1 MNNFPKTLIE
11 RLAELALRLFFQ
23 KDNKAQKDRMRPLL
37 GLAIRQGL
45 RLMAEDEATKA
56 VAELEAAADKR
67 NPRSPPVIMQM
78 LRILGTAGAVDW
90 VHEHDPQLGQRL
102 GANGLGRQIVDW
114 LATQPPDMQKKL
126 FEAGL
131 RRSTSGAKP
140 NDQELFLKSLG
151 TMLSCKEAKM
161 EPLVNFIFDVSRL
174 PQSLRP
180 LTEQANFK
188 NAVITQL
195 ANFPA
200 PTNPKTKANV
210 EAVVIGILLLDEQ
223 FNYTTST
230 FPDSVRRAWEE
241 TLDKHRDF
249 EGHDVTNVAVYNAV
263 VDFIVAT
270 RSGVGNVGN
279 VGNASATTTTP
290 TVDIFYQEFAFASRH
305 AIQNVRDNPPPGES
319 FKTQVKI
326 GLERYVAGR
335 PALESLE
342 LPPLTG
348 EDGGDVE
355 IEPENIRAVALLYA
369 AVNLE
374 EMRMFHV
381 VDRITEIFNNG
392 QLPVGFD
399 AGGRALDTY
408 YFDREDRLNEAERRM
423 IYSRVL
429 GTPGGM
435 ISKEVQPNTQ
445 FDALWIRFLSS
456 LAEFDR
462 QQRVDEIIATRTV
475 RPQNLTGEYVRKAG
489 RDLAANVSL
498 YGWGGTHFAARRLN
512 GHIATAL
519 DILNQ
524 PSIQKA
530 YGVTNPY
537 QLIERVA
544 AAEFGAT
551 PNIVRLRTMADAGNK
566 ILNIVAKYHNV
577 WTRSN
582 GLPLFEERT
591 LFTSSFGTTAGDINL
606 ADRDELMNQTQFWL
620 AVNGIKDD
628 QVDKLSQPEQAR
640 YEPSIPTFAG
650 MLPGVNGAAG
660 NGKVGADTVERLK
673 QMVMQGQAPSLDQ
686 LKQLLPM

>member
-23 KDNKAQKDRMRPLL
+23 KGNKAQKDRMRPLL

-45 RLMAEDEATKA
+45 RLMAEDEAAKV

-67 NPRSPPVIMQM
+67 SPRSPPVITQM
-78 LRILGTAGAVDW
+78 LRIVGTAGAIDW
-90 VHEHDPQLGQRL
+90 VRENNPQLGRHL
-102 GANGLGRQIVDW
+102 GANGLGHKIVAW
-114 LATQPPDMQKKL
+114 LAAQPPEMQERL

-131 RRSTSGAKP
+131 RRSTGGAKP
-140 NDQELFLKSLG
+140 NDQELFLNSLG
-151 TMLSCKEAKM
+151 RMLSGKEAKM
-161 EPLVNFIFDVSRL
+161 ADPRFIFDVSRL

-180 LTEQANFK
+180 QTEQDNFK
-188 NAVITQL
+188 AAVIAQL

-200 PTNPKTKANV
+200 PTDPKVKANV
-210 EAVVIGILLLDEQ
+210 EAAVIGMLLLDEQ
-223 FNYTTST
+223 FNFTTTT
-230 FPDSVRRAWEE
+230 FPESVRRAWEE
-241 TLDKHRDF
+241 TLDKHKDF
-249 EGHDVTNVAVYNAV
+249 NGNDVTNVTVYNEV
-263 VDFIVAT
+263 VNSIVAN
-270 RSGVGNVGN
+270 RSVDP
-279 VGNASATTTTP
+279 AKP
-290 TVDIFYQEFAFASRH
+290 VDIFYQEFAFASRQ
-305 AIQNVRDNPPPGES
+305 AIENVRDNPPPGES

-348 EDGGDVE
+348 ADGGDVE

-374 EMRMFHV
+374 EMRIFHV

-408 YFDREDRLNEAERRM
+408 YFDREDRFNEAERRM

-445 FDALWIRFLSS
+445 FDGLWIRFLSS

-544 AAEFGAT
+544 SAEFGMT

-566 ILNIVAKYHNV
+566 ILNIVAKYSNV

-591 LFTSSFGTTAGDINL
+591 FNGDGRVPGDIRL
-606 ADRDELMNQTQFWL
+606 EDRDELMNQTQFWL

-628 QVDKLSQPEQAR
+628 QVDKLSQPEQSK

>member
-11 RLAELALRLFFQ
+11 RLAGLALRLFFP
-23 KDNKAQKDRMRPLL
+23 NKSKGRKERMRPML
-37 GLAIRQGL
+37 GVAIQQGL

-67 NPRSPPVIMQM
+67 SPRSPPVTQQM
-78 LRILGTAGAVDW
+78 MRIVGTAGAVDW
-90 VHEHDPQLGQRL
+90 VRDHDPQLGRQL
-102 GANGLGRQIVDW
+102 GSNGLGMQIVEW
-114 LATQPPDMQKKL
+114 LAAQPPDLQERL

-131 RRSTSGAKP
+131 RRSTGDAKP
-140 NDQELFLKSLG
+140 NDQELFLNSLG
-151 TMLSCKEAKM
+151 RMLSGKEAKM
-161 EPLVNFIFDVSRL
+161 ADPNFIFDVSRL
-174 PQSLRP
+174 PQSLRDP
-180 LTEQANFK
+180 AEANKFK
-188 NAVITQL
+188 QEVIKQL
-195 ANFPA
+195 AGFPA
-200 PTNPKTKANV
+200 PTDAQEKANV
-210 EAVVIGILLLDEQ
+210 EAVVIGMLVLDEQ
-223 FNYTTST
+223 FNFTTPT
-230 FPDSVRRAWEE
+230 FSESVRRAWEE

-249 EGHDVTNVAVYNAV
+249 AGNEVKNITVYNEV
-263 VDFIVAT
+263 VKFIVAS
-270 RSGVGNVGN
+270 RSGARAAVTGSSG
-279 VGNASATTTTP
+279 GGP
-290 TVDIFYQEFAFASRH
+290 TAVNIFYQEFAFASRH

-319 FKTQVKI
+319 FNTQVKI

-348 EDGGDVE
+348 ADGGDVE

-369 AVNLE
+369 AFNLE

-399 AGGRALDTY
+399 SGGRALDTY

-423 IYSRVL
+423 VYSRVL
-429 GTPGGM
+429 GAPGGM
-435 ISKEVQPNTQ
+435 ISKEVQPNSQ
-445 FDALWIRFLSS
+445 FDSLWIRFLSS

-544 AAEFGAT
+544 AAEFGVT

-566 ILNIVAKYHNV
+566 ILNIVAKYPNV
-577 WTRSN
+577 WTKPN
-582 GLPLFEERT
+582 GQPLFEERT
-591 LFTSSFGTTAGDINL
+591 LDLAGRPTTSPGDIIL

-650 MLPGVNGAAG
+650 MLPGGNGAAG

>member
-11 RLAELALRLFFQ
+11 RLGELALRLFFQ
-23 KDNKAQKDRMRPLL
+23 KDSRAQKDRMRPLL
-37 GLAIRQGL
+37 EAAIRRGL
-45 RLMAEDEATKA
+45 RLMAEDDATKA
-56 VAELEAAADKR
+56 VAELEAAAEKR
-67 NPRSPPVIMQM
+67 NPRSPPVITQM
-78 LRILGTAGAVDW
+78 LRLLGTAGAVDW
-90 VHEHDPQLGQRL
+90 VREYDPQLGRHL
-102 GANGLGRQIVDW
+102 GSNGLGQKIVAW
-114 LATQPPDMQKKL
+114 LAAQPPDMQERL

-131 RRSTSGAKP
+131 RRSTGGAKP
-140 NDQELFLKSLG
+140 NDQELFLNSLG
-151 TMLSCKEAKM
+151 RMLSGKEAKM
-161 EPLVNFIFDVSRL
+161 AVPNFIFDVSRL

-180 LTEQANFK
+180 QAEQDKFKKAVTDQLRTFPQQANP
-188 NAVITQL
+188 TQ
-195 ANFPA
+195 ANID
-200 PTNPKTKANV
+200 
-210 EAVVIGILLLDEQ
+210 AVVIGMLLIDEQ
-223 FNYTTST
+223 FNFTGPT
-230 FPDSVRRAWEE
+230 FPESVRRAWEE
-241 TLDKHRDF
+241 TLDRHKDF
-249 EGHDVTNVAVYNAV
+249 TGRDVTNVEVYNAV
-263 VDFIVAT
+263 ADFIVAT
-270 RSGVGNVGN
+270 RAPGSISGG
-279 VGNASATTTTP
+279 ATSAGSTTTT
-290 TVDIFYQEFAFASRH
+290 VNIFYQEFAFASRH

-348 EDGGDVE
+348 ADGSDVE

-423 IYSRVL
+423 TYSRVL

-445 FDALWIRFLSS
+445 FDSLWIRFLSS

-512 GHIATAL
+512 GQIATSL

-544 AAEFGAT
+544 AAEFGVT
-551 PNIVRLRTMADAGNK
+551 PNIVRLRTMADAGNR
-566 ILNIVAKYHNV
+566 ILNIVAKYPNV

-582 GLPLFEERT
+582 GLPLFQERVPG
-591 LFTSSFGTTAGDINL
+591 SDIPAPGDIIL

-628 QVDKLSQPEQAR
+628 QVDKL
-640 YEPSIPTFAG
+640 
-650 MLPGVNGAAG
+650 
-660 NGKVGADTVERLK
+660 
-673 QMVMQGQAPSLDQ
+673 
-686 LKQLLPM
+686 

>member
-23 KDNKAQKDRMRPLL
+23 KNSKAHKERMRPQLEA
-37 GLAIRQGL
+37 AIRRGL

-78 LRILGTAGAVDW
+78 MRILGTAGAVDW
-90 VHEHDPQLGQRL
+90 VREHDPQMGRHP
-102 GANGLGRQIVDW
+102 GSNGLGRQIVEW
-114 LATQPPDMQKKL
+114 LAAQPPDLQEKL

-131 RRSTSGAKP
+131 RRSTGDAKP
-140 NDQELFLKSLG
+140 NDQELFLNSLG

-161 EPLVNFIFDVSRL
+161 ADPNFIFDVSRL

-180 LTEQANFK
+180 PAEQNKFK
-188 NAVITQL
+188 TAVIDQLRTFPQQPSSTQV
-195 ANFPA
+195 NID
-200 PTNPKTKANV
+200 
-210 EAVVIGILLLDEQ
+210 AVVIGMLLLDEQ
-223 FNYTTST
+223 FNFTAPT
-230 FPDSVRRAWEE
+230 FPQSVLQVWEE

-249 EGHDVTNVAVYNAV
+249 KGDEVTNVTVYNDVAN
-263 VDFIVAT
+263 FIVAT
-270 RSGVGNVGN
+270 RVVG
-279 VGNASATTTTP
+279 SAT

-319 FKTQVKI
+319 FRTQVKI

-348 EDGGDVE
+348 ADGSDVE
-355 IEPENIRAVALLYA
+355 IEPENIRAVALVYA

-381 VDRITEIFNNG
+381 VDRVTEIFNNG

-445 FDALWIRFLSS
+445 FDGLWIRFLSS

-530 YGVTNPY
+530 YGVSNPY

-544 AAEFGAT
+544 AAEFGVT
-551 PNIVRLRTMADAGNK
+551 PNIVRLRTMADAGNR

-582 GLPLFEERT
+582 GRPLFEER
-591 LFTSSFGTTAGDINL
+591 SFNNGGTIPGDINL

-650 MLPGVNGAAG
+650 MLPGSNGAAG

>member
-23 KDNKAQKDRMRPLL
+23 KDVKAQKDRMRPLL
-37 GLAIRQGL
+37 ELAIRRGL
-45 RLMAEDEATKA
+45 RLMAEDEAAKV

-78 LRILGTAGAVDW
+78 LRIVGTAGAIDW
-90 VHEHDPQLGQRL
+90 VREYDPQLGRHL
-102 GANGLGRQIVDW
+102 GSNGVGHKIVAW
-114 LATQPPDMQKKL
+114 LAAQPPDIQERL

-131 RRSTSGAKP
+131 RRSTGGAKP
-140 NDQELFLKSLG
+140 NDQELFLNSLG
-151 TMLSCKEAKM
+151 RMLSGKEAKM
-161 EPLVNFIFDVSRL
+161 ADPNFIFDVSRL
-174 PQSLRP
+174 PQALRP
-180 LTEQANFK
+180 PAEQDKFKKAVTDQLRTFPQQAPATQAN
-188 NAVITQL
+188 ID
-195 ANFPA
+195 
-200 PTNPKTKANV
+200 
-210 EAVVIGILLLDEQ
+210 AVVIGMLLIDEQ
-223 FNYTTST
+223 FNFTAPT
-230 FPDSVRRAWEE
+230 FPESVRQAWEE
-241 TLDKHRDF
+241 TLDKHKDF
-249 EGHDVTNVAVYNAV
+249 KGDVVTNVTVYNEVAN
-263 VDFIVAT
+263 FIVAS
-270 RSGVGNVGN
+270 RSVDP
-279 VGNASATTTTP
+279 AKP
-290 TVDIFYQEFAFASRH
+290 VDIFYQEFAFASRH
-305 AIQNVRDNPPPGES
+305 VIQNVRDNPPPGES
-319 FKTQVKI
+319 FRTQVKI

-348 EDGGDVE
+348 ADGGDVE

-512 GHIATAL
+512 GQIATSL

-544 AAEFGAT
+544 SAEFGMT
-551 PNIVRLRTMADAGNK
+551 PNIVRLRTMADAGNR

-582 GLPLFEERT
+582 GRALFEERG
-591 LFTSSFGTTAGDINL
+591 FDGGIIPGDINL

>member
-1 MNNFPKTLIE
+1 MNNFPNTLIA

-23 KDNKAQKDRMRPLL
+23 KCSKARKDRMRPLL
-37 GLAIRQGL
+37 GVAIRRGL
-45 RLMAEDEATKA
+45 QLMAEDEAAKA

-67 NPRSPPVIMQM
+67 RPRSPPVIMQM
-78 LRILGTAGAVDW
+78 MRILGTAGAVDW
-90 VHEHDPQLGQRL
+90 VHEHDPQLGRHP
-102 GANGLGRQIVDW
+102 GTNGQGRRIVEW
-114 LATQPPDMQKKL
+114 LAAQPPDLQKSL

-131 RRSTSGAKP
+131 RRSTGDAKP
-140 NDQELFLKSLG
+140 NDQELFLNSLG
-151 TMLSCKEAKM
+151 TMLSRKEAQM
-161 EPLVNFIFDVSRL
+161 ADPNFIFDVSRL
-174 PQSLRP
+174 PQSVRDS
-180 LTEQANFK
+180 ANAFK
-188 NAVITQL
+188 QEVIRQL
-195 ANFPA
+195 AGFPA
-200 PTNPKTKANV
+200 PTNTQEKANV
-210 EAVVIGILLLDEQ
+210 EAVVIGMLLLDEQ
-223 FNYTTST
+223 FNFTTPT
-230 FPDSVRRAWEE
+230 FSESVRRAWEE

-249 EGHDVTNVAVYNAV
+249 DGNEVKNITVYNEV
-263 VDFIVAT
+263 VKFIVAN
-270 RSGVGNVGN
+270 RSG
-279 VGNASATTTTP
+279 ASTALPSSGSGGGGGAT

-348 EDGGDVE
+348 ADGSDVE
-355 IEPENIRAVALLYA
+355 IEPENIRAVALVYA

-429 GTPGGM
+429 GAPGGM

-445 FDALWIRFLSS
+445 FDGLWIRFLSS

-512 GHIATAL
+512 GQIATSL

-544 AAEFGAT
+544 AAEFGMT

-566 ILNIVAKYHNV
+566 ILNIVAKYPSV
-577 WTRSN
+577 WTRPN
-582 GLPLFEERT
+582 GQPLFQERIP
-591 LFTSSFGTTAGDINL
+591 GNPYPAPGDITL
-606 ADRDELMNQTQFWL
+606 ADREELMNQTQFWL

-628 QVDKLSQPEQAR
+628 QVGKLSQPEQAR

-650 MLPGVNGAAG
+650 MLPGNNGAVG

-673 QMVMQGQAPSLDQ
+673 QMVMAGQAPSLDQ

>member
-1 MNNFPKTLIE
+1 
-11 RLAELALRLFFQ
+11 
-23 KDNKAQKDRMRPLL
+23 
-37 GLAIRQGL
+37 
-45 RLMAEDEATKA
+45 
-56 VAELEAAADKR
+56 
-67 NPRSPPVIMQM
+67 
-78 LRILGTAGAVDW
+78 
-90 VHEHDPQLGQRL
+90 
-102 GANGLGRQIVDW
+102 
-114 LATQPPDMQKKL
+114 
-126 FEAGL
+126 
-131 RRSTSGAKP
+131 
-140 NDQELFLKSLG
+140 
-151 TMLSCKEAKM
+151 MLSGKEAKM
-161 EPLVNFIFDVSRL
+161 ADPNFIFDVSRL

-180 LTEQANFK
+180 PAEQGKFKKAVTDQLGAFPQQASPTQAN
-188 NAVITQL
+188 ID
-195 ANFPA
+195 
-200 PTNPKTKANV
+200 
-210 EAVVIGILLLDEQ
+210 AVVIGMLLLDEQ
-223 FNYTTST
+223 FNFTAPT
-230 FPDSVRRAWEE
+230 FPESVRRAWEE
-241 TLDKHRDF
+241 TLDKHKDF
-249 EGHDVTNVAVYNAV
+249 KGDEVTNVTVYNEVAN
-263 VDFIVAT
+263 FIVAT
-270 RSGVGNVGN
+270 RVVG
-279 VGNASATTTTP
+279 SAT

-319 FKTQVKI
+319 FRTQVKI

-512 GHIATAL
+512 GQIATSL

-544 AAEFGAT
+544 SAEFGVT
-551 PNIVRLRTMADAGNK
+551 PNIVRLRTMADAGNR
-566 ILNIVAKYHNV
+566 ILNIVAKYSNI

-582 GLPLFEERT
+582 GVPLFEERT
-591 LFTSSFGTTAGDINL
+591 LDQLGRPTTSPGDITL

-650 MLPGVNGAAG
+650 MLPGVNGGAG